1 MAARCISCGAPII
14 WIKTPKGSYIP
25 ANEGLVPY
33 IKAPAGKDSVVTQ
46 KGEVIRCHIQEE
58 ADEQTSGMARVSHFA
73 TCPYADKHRRKK

>member
-1 MAARCISCGAPII
+1 MARCISCGAQIV
-14 WIKTPKGSYIP
+14 WLRNERGSYIP

-33 IKAPAGKDSVVTQ
+33 VKAPGGRDSVVND

-58 ADEQTSGMARVSHFA
+58 ADELTTGYARVSHFA